1 MTLTLVQWV
10 GGKGNQ
16 LNDLLPLIPYDHGY
30 CEPFGG
36 GASVLMNRP
45 RSEVEVYNDIN
56 GDVVAL
62 FRCMQDYD
70 QFKLLQRRV
79 EHTLWS
85 KEEFRTAIAIQQ
97 HGRAHHP
104 SITELDK
111 AWALLVIQ
119 NQGISGTHCKS
130 EGNWSRSFMDS
141 KNTEKWLVRQ
151 GKLAEVHDRM
161 KLVQI
166 DSQDALDCM
175 RYWDAPDMVFYVDPP
190 YVLDT
195 RGNRV
200 YYENELALGEHE
212 EMVQV
217 LLKLKGKVVLSGY
230 QSAVYDPLIDA
241 GWTATEYK
249 AYGYSKIVRATEQEE
264 KPLRVERVWRNPAAM
279 CSNVQMTLDFG

>member
-1 MTLTLVQWV
+1 VTLTLVQWV

-70 QFKLLQRRV
+70 AFKLLQRRV

-85 KEEFRTAIAIQQ
+85 KEEFRDAIAIQQ
-97 HGRAHHP
+97 AGRHGDR
-104 SITELDK
+104 SVTMIDK

-119 NQGISGTHCKS
+119 NQGVSGTHCKS

-151 GKLAEVHDRM
+151 GKLEAVHQRFRY
-161 KLVQI
+161 VQV
-166 DSQDALDCM
+166 DSQDALSCM
-175 RYWDAPDMVFYVDPP
+175 TYWDAPDMVFYVDPP

-195 RGNRV
+195 RGNRL
-200 YYENELALGEHE
+200 YYENELQLGEHE
-212 EMVQV
+212 EMVKV

-230 QSAVYDPLIDA
+230 QSAVYDPLEA
-241 GWTATEYK
+241 HGWEATEYK
-249 AYGYSKIVRATEQEE
+249 AYGYSKLVRATDQEE
-264 KPLRVERVWRNPAAM
+264 KPLRIERVWRNPAALT
-279 CSNVQMTLDFG
+279 SNVQMHLEIG